1 MKLNFK
7 IIILTLIV
15 TPLLFIGPY
24 FAFLNHK
31 NTSIDFLDVLAG
43 ESIYSSI
50 DNVISMSSEKKMLL
64 KKMKKKKA

>member
-1 MKLNFK
+1 VKLNIK

-50 DNVISMSSEKKMLL
+50 DNVISMSPEKKMLL
-64 KKMKKKKA
+64 KI